1 MPIKKVLMLLCLLA
15 LLAGCRPA
23 PDGTVTLIWAT
34 NSHPSRVDAA
44 RWFEKQHPG
53 VRVEIMPMGDARQ
66 FFLKCLYGDAP
77 DVITFFSADTFQAF
91 AENGL
96 LRPLSGPSRHA
107 WPYYDALQAYC
118 FKGKTDEL
126 MALPQVAY
134 PYVLYFNPDLVP
146 KDKAM
151 AVRTWGD
158 LLTIIRT
165 LSPAVTDTGKP
176 VFGLDI
182 QNESVW
188 FTTWYWQRG
197 GRFFS
202 EEGTSVLD
210 RDIARDT
217 LAAMACWRSLPG
229 VIPKPSDR
237 LNLPSSG
244 ASQGVLGSL
253 FLQGRALFYWSGSW
267 KIGDFEAQ
275 DRVPW
280 QVRMLPCGP
289 INDVTVM
296 GGNSFGVSGR
306 SSHPELAR
314 QFVAAL
320 GGKAAQKRHLAHRI
334 YLPARKEIPV
344 PQSLSILKD
353 QAQKARCP
361 EHSPLLNEALVK
373 EIFKQA
379 LEAHRLGVADAQEAA
394 DMMASALEAGAV
406 EVACD

>member
-15 LLAGCRPA
+15 IMAGCRPA
-23 PDGTVTLIWAT
+23 PDGTVTLVWAT
-34 NSHPSRVDAA
+34 NSHPSRIDAA

-53 VRVEIMPMGDARQ
+53 VRVEIMPMGDSRQ

-96 LRPLSGPSRHA
+96 LRPLSGPSRSA
-107 WPYYDALQAYC
+107 WPYYDALQDYC
-118 FKGKTDEL
+118 FKGHTDEL

-134 PYVLYFNPDLVP
+134 PYVLYVNPELVP
-146 KDKAM
+146 QEKAM
-151 AVRTWGD
+151 AVQSWRD
-158 LLTIIRT
+158 LLGLVRT

-182 QNESVW
+182 QSESVW

-202 EEGTSVLD
+202 PEGNSVLD
-210 RDIARDT
+210 RDIARET
-217 LAAMACWRSLPG
+217 LAAMERWRRLPG
-229 VIPKPSDR
+229 VIPRPSDR

-267 KIGDFEAQ
+267 KIADFEAQ

-280 QVRMLPCGP
+280 QVRMLPTGP
-289 INDVTVM
+289 VNGLTVM
-296 GGNSFGVSGR
+296 GGNSFGVSCR
-306 SSHPELAR
+306 STHPELAK

-320 GGKAAQKRHLAHRI
+320 AGKAAQKRHLAHRI
-334 YLPARKEIPV
+334 YLPARKGIPI
-344 PQSLSILKD
+344 PQSLAVLKE
-353 QAQKARCP
+353 QAKAARCP
-361 EHSPLLNEALVK
+361 EHSALLNEALVK

-379 LEAHRLGVADAQEAA
+379 LEAHRLGVANDEEAA
-394 DMMASALEAGAV
+394 EMLASALEAGAV
-406 EVACD
+406 EVPRD